1 MRQNGGVTNP
11 SIPDAA
17 RAQARVRRAPKI
29 SAFIVVGA
37 LFGFLATLVV
47 TSLYPVDPT
56 VGFGALLAYFSL
68 FGISIG
74 VVVGALIGI
83 VLDWR
88 SRARSRVVELERQVV
103 AAAPSA
109 AAGTESR
116 PAAGSES
123 GPTAS

>member
-103 AAAPSA
+103 EAAPSA
-109 AAGTESR
+109 
-116 PAAGSES
+116 AAGSES